1 MKKLLLLFVIV
12 AFSVTQLIAQE
23 PTFKAGDKV
32 LNVGLGLGSSWYSG
46 SYYSVTF
53 PPLSASLEV
62 GVKDGV
68 LEKGSIGV
76 GGLVGFSGYKYD
88 YSGLKWNYTNFI
100 LGARGY
106 FHYPL
111 VNKLDT
117 YTGLMLGYN
126 ISSEKWDGTG
136 ADPGSSES
144 WGGFVWSWFIGGRY
158 YIKDNFALM
167 AELGYGSYYL
177 NLGVAF
183 KF

>member
-1 MKKLLLLFVIV
+1 MKKLLLFVSAIILV
-12 AFSVTQLIAQE
+12 SAQLLAQE
-23 PTFKAGDKV
+23 PSFKAGDKV
-32 LNVGLGLGSSWYSG
+32 VNIGIGLGSSWYSG
-46 SYYSVTF
+46 TYYSMTF
-53 PPLSASLEV
+53 PPINASLEV

-76 GGLVGFSGYKYD
+76 GGLIGYSGYKYE
-88 YSGLKWNYTNFI
+88 YSSYKWTYSNFV
-100 LGARGY
+100 LAGRGY

-117 YTGLMLGYN
+117 YTGLGLGYN
-126 ISSEKWDGTG
+126 IASEKWSGTG
-136 ADPGSSES
+136 TDPGSTDS

-158 YIKDNFALM
+158 YVKENFALM

-183 KF
+183 KL

>member
-1 MKKLLLLFVIV
+1 MKKLVLSIIAVVFAVSQLV
-12 AFSVTQLIAQE
+12 AQD
-23 PTFKAGDKV
+23 PTFMAGDKV
-32 LNVGLGLGSSWYSG
+32 LNVGIGLGSSWYSG
-46 SYYSVTF
+46 TYYSLTF
-53 PPLSASLEV
+53 PPINASLEV

-68 LEKGSIGV
+68 LEKGAIGV
-76 GGLVGFSGYKYD
+76 GGLVGYSGYKYE
-88 YSGLKWNYTNFI
+88 YSTAKWTYTNFI

-126 ISSEKWDGTG
+126 IATEKWQGTG
-136 ADPGSSES
+136 SAPVGES

-158 YIKDNFALM
+158 YIKESFALM

>member
-1 MKKLLLLFVIV
+1 MKKLLTLFVAAV
-12 AFSVTQLIAQE
+12 FVLTQMTAQD
-23 PTFKAGDKV
+23 PVFKDGDKV
-32 LNVGLGLGSSWYSG
+32 LNLGIGLGSSWYSG
-46 SYYSVTF
+46 SYYSMTF
-53 PPLSASLEV
+53 PPLNASFEV

-76 GGLVGFSGYKYD
+76 GGMMGYSGYKYEYTD
-88 YSGLKWNYTNFI
+88 WKWVYSNFL

-111 VNKLDT
+111 AAKLDT

-126 ISSEKWDGTG
+126 IATEKWKGTG
-136 ADPGSSES
+136 SEPTDYET

-158 YIKDNFALM
+158 YIKENFALM
-167 AELGYGSYYL
+167 AELGYGSYYV

-183 KF
+183 RL